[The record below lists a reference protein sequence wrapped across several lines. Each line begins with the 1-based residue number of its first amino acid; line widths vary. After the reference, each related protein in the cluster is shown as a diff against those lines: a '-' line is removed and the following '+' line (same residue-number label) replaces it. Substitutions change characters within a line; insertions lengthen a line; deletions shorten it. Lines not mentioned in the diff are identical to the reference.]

1 MKDEFLSGV
10 VGIWRFVTEFVTRYE
25 WVVLGLMMP
34 LVLFPS
40 PERALVLLLIP
51 VLWLVRWVATGHF
64 VPPTPLNGSLFG
76 LLLMVL
82 VSQYA
87 TFDMAHSLVKI
98 AGMVYGLAVFYAVV
112 QWVGNLQSR
121 LWWGIGLMYVT
132 VLGLVGLSLIV
143 FGWIGSVPGLG
154 RLLARIPEQITT
166 LANRSVNPNQVAG
179 ILLWLLPLAVLLAVV
194 VVWQMRT
201 LANRFGK
208 WQTGLLVLVL
218 IGTAIGMSGVL
229 LLTRS
234 RGALAGLAAALVVM
248 GLVGIT
254 AVSRKLTVILII
266 SLLVASMVGVALI
279 GPEKISDTLF
289 AQVDVDSENPLTSID
304 GRLEIWSRAIYGLQ
318 DFPFTGMGMNNFRKV
333 VHVLYPLFLISPS
346 TDIAHAHNHWLQA
359 GLDLGIPGMIA
370 YIAVW
375 LGLAFMLWW
384 SWQRAQDI
392 WLRVLAL
399 GFVGCLVAYF
409 VYGLLDT
416 IALGA
421 RPGFVFWGMV
431 GLIAGLHQVVRFE
444 GRKQKVEGR
453 MDGLLIESD
462 GYEEDS

>member
-1 MKDEFLSGV
+1 MKDEFLSGM
-10 VGIWRFVTEFVTRYE
+10 VGICRFVTAYE
-25 WVVLGLMMP
+25 WVVLALMLP

-51 VLWLVRWVATGHF
+51 VLWLVRWVATGHL
-64 VPPTPLNGSLFG
+64 VPPTPLDWSLFG

-98 AGMVYGLAVFYAVV
+98 AGLVYGLAVFYAVV
-112 QWVGNLQSR
+112 QWIGYSFSR
-121 LWWGIGLMYVT
+121 LWWGIGVLYLL
-132 VLGLVGLSLIV
+132 VLGLVGVSLVV
-143 FGWIGSVPGLG
+143 FGWMGAVPGLG
-154 RLLARIPEQITT
+154 SVLAKIPAQITA
-166 LANRSVNPNQVAG
+166 LASRSVNPNQVAG
-179 ILLWLLPLAVLLAVV
+179 ILLWLLPLAMLLAATVL
-194 VVWQMRT
+194 WQGRD
-201 LANRFGK
+201 LVNRFG
-208 WQTGLLVLVL
+208 WWRVGLLVLVL
-218 IGTAIGMSGVL
+218 IGASVSMLGVL

-234 RGALAGLAAALVVM
+234 RGALAGMVAALVVM

-266 SLLVASMVGVALI
+266 SLLVVSMVGVALS
-279 GPEKISDTLF
+279 GPEKINDTFF
-289 AQVDVDSENPLTSID
+289 AQVGIDSENPLTSID

-333 VHVLYPLFLISPS
+333 VHVLYPLFLIPPS
-346 TDIAHAHNHWLQA
+346 EDIAHAHNHWLQA

-370 YIAVW
+370 YMAVW

-392 WLRVLAL
+392 WLQVLAL
-399 GFVGCLVAYF
+399 GFIGCLVAYF

-444 GRKQKVEGR
+444 SRKQKAEGR
-453 MDGLLIESD
+453 MDGLLIESG